1 MKLSKTDFLIFREC
15 AHNAWV
21 KLHRPEVYRAE
32 PLSAFDQALLEAG
45 NEVDA
50 LARQLFPGGCLIA
63 RGDAETTARLVAER
77 LPVLYQPVFETDQFT
92 TACDI
97 LVWNAASAR
106 YDLFEVK
113 ASSSESENRARDEAY
128 TYDLAF
134 QSRVLDANGVPLGR
148 HILVRLDSAYVR
160 DADLDIHA
168 LFHLDDRSDA
178 VSALGD
184 VIAHEMDTAHDLLS
198 RATPL
203 PAPCNCMTK
212 GRSAHCTTFAFTN
225 TEVPAYSVHDI
236 TRIGASKKKLAELV
250 DRGILDIREVPDDF
264 ELSDTQRNQVRAA
277 RSGRIWIDEDA
288 IADHLGTLAY
298 PLAFLDYETFP
309 AAIPRFPGY
318 GPFHHIPFQY
328 SLDVIRAPGAAVEHF
343 EFLHIAPTCPDM
355 ALLDALRRDMP
366 ATGSVITW
374 NQTFERGINDKL
386 AARNP
391 SAASFLIGVNAR
403 VVDLMD
409 VFSDQAY
416 VHPGF
421 RGRTS
426 IKAILPVLVPALSY
440 KALAIQEG
448 ATATVRW
455 NEIATGAVSEAEA
468 SRIAADLLAYCA
480 LDTRAMVEIWRVL
493 EGEVGAD
500 SWNRNHL
507 ITKA

>member
-1 MKLSKTDFLIFREC
+1 MRLSKTDFLIFREC

-32 PLSAFDQALLEAG
+32 PPSAFDQALMEAG
-45 NEVDA
+45 NAVDV
-50 LARQLFPGGCLIA
+50 LARDLFPGGMLMA
-63 RGDAETTARLVAER
+63 RGDAAATASLVADR
-77 LPVLYQPVFETDQFT
+77 IPVLYQPVFETDQYT
-92 TACDI
+92 AACDI
-97 LVWNAASAR
+97 LVWDAASER
-106 YDLFEVK
+106 YDLYEVK
-113 ASSSESENRARDEAY
+113 ASSSESENRARDEGY

-134 QSRVLDANGVPLGR
+134 QSHVLRANRVPLGR
-148 HILVRLDSAYVR
+148 HILVRLDSTYVR
-160 DADLDIHA
+160 DADLDIRA
-168 LFHLDDRSDA
+168 LFHFDDRTEPVA
-178 VSALGD
+178 ALRD

-198 RATPL
+198 SAMPL
-203 PAPCNCMTK
+203 PPPCNCMTK
-212 GRSAHCTTFAFTN
+212 GRSAHCTTFAHTN
-225 TEVPAYSVHDI
+225 PNVPAYSVHDI
-236 TRIGASKKKLAELV
+236 TRIGTSKKKLAELV
-250 DRGILDIREVPDDF
+250 DRGILDIRDVPEDF
-264 ELSDTQRNQVRAA
+264 ELSDKQRNQVRAA
-277 RSGRIWIDEDA
+277 RTGRVSIDENV
-288 IADHLGTLAY
+288 IADHLGALAY

-328 SLDVIRAPGAAVEHF
+328 SLDVIRAPGAGVEHF
-343 EFLHIAPTCPDM
+343 EFLQTAPTCPDM

-391 SAASFLIGVNAR
+391 SAASFLAGVNER

-426 IKAILPVLVPALSY
+426 IKAILPVLVPELSY
-440 KALAIQEG
+440 KALAIPEG

-468 SRIAADLLAYCA
+468 RRIAGDLLAYCA

-493 EGEVGAD
+493 EGEVGRWWSSA
-500 SWNRNHL
+500 
-507 ITKA
+507 